1 MSTTPIVSV
10 IMAAKNYGRFIAQ
23 AIDSVL
29 NQTHADWELIII
41 DDGSSDHTAKVVE
54 PHLMDRRIR
63 YVVSDTLG
71 QPRAK
76 NLGYR
81 LSRGQYLAYLDA
93 DDAWAP
99 TKLAR
104 QLQRFEHN
112 PSFGVVSCDRL
123 LMDEQGTTR
132 PAPATTPMTSG
143 DLLTQVFLKN
153 QICFSSVM
161 IRREVFD
168 HLGAFD
174 PYLDVAIDY
183 DLWLRLAAHYE
194 FDNVAEPLVLY
205 RTGHGNLSGKLA
217 DRVAT
222 AMNLMHRALFR
233 RGLAD
238 RIPKPAI
245 AEGHS
250 TTCLALAYVLRG
262 TEPWRAV
269 RWYGRAF
276 AWGGRRMESL
286 RGMLVSTRNG
296 LLGKRL
302 AGVPENH
309 SANA

>member
-1 MSTTPIVSV
+1 MSIPTVSV

-29 NQTHADWELIII
+29 AQTHADWELVII
-41 DDGSSDHTAKVVE
+41 DDGSSDHTARVVQ
-54 PHLMDRRIR
+54 PYLIDRRIR
-63 YVVSDTLG
+63 YVLSDTLG

-81 LSRGQYLAYLDA
+81 LSRGQYLAYIDA

-104 QLQRFEHN
+104 QLERFALN
-112 PSFGVVSCDRL
+112 CKLGVVSCGRL

-132 PAPATTPMTSG
+132 PAPAATPMKSG
-143 DLLTQVFLKN
+143 EALTQVFLKN
-153 QICFSSVM
+153 RICFSSVM
-161 IRREVFD
+161 ICRTAFE

-174 PYLDVAIDY
+174 PHLDVAIDY

-194 FDNVAEPLVLY
+194 FDNVADPLVLY

-233 RGLAD
+233 RGLSA
-238 RIPKPAI
+238 RIPKAAI

-286 RGMLVSTRNG
+286 RGMLVGARNG
-296 LLGKRL
+296 LVGKRL
-302 AGVPENH
+302 VGVPENH

>member
-1 MSTTPIVSV
+1 MSIPSVSV
-10 IMAAKNYGRFIAQ
+10 IMAAKNYGRFIGQ

-29 NQTHADWELIII
+29 NQTLTDWELIII
-41 DDGSSDHTAKVVE
+41 DDGSTDHTAKVVS

-81 LSRGQYLAYLDA
+81 LSQGQYLAYLDA
-93 DDAWAP
+93 DDAWEP
-99 TKLAR
+99 TKLAK
-104 QLQRFEHN
+104 QIVLFERN
-112 PSFGVVSCDRL
+112 PNLGVVSCDRL
-123 LMDEQGTTR
+123 LMDEQGNTR
-132 PAPATTPMTSG
+132 PAPATTPMKSG
-143 DLLTQVFLKN
+143 EVLTQVFLKN

-161 IRREVFD
+161 IHREVFE

-174 PYLDVAIDY
+174 PHLDVAIDY

-205 RTGHGNLSGKLA
+205 RTGHANLSGKLA

-233 RGLAD
+233 RGLAA
-238 RIPKPAI
+238 RIPQPAI

-250 TTCLALAYVLRG
+250 TTCLALAYVLRSS
-262 TEPWRAV
+262 EPWHAV

-296 LLGKRL
+296 LLGRSL
-302 AGVPENH
+302 PGVPENH
-309 SANA
+309 SANG